1 MQFQD
6 PPDLAYTAVPLA
18 GHPGSARDSLQ
29 AHFDMSALSGRH
41 HASDEEISEA
51 VLANGKVA
59 DEFARDCSVPYRR
72 KYTERQRT
80 SQACKKCRS
89 LKRKCS
95 GDRPKCQNCQGYGFD
110 CQYSDTYRGKRVR
123 DEHSEAEEHSPKHSV
138 VTKVVQTLPQA
149 LSGLEAF
156 LRRVQPQLTEDSQRE
171 ADHYARALADLSS
184 RQSTPGPVALM
195 PVPVKDSLPGTIAED
210 GLELPPLKIR
220 PCGVLD
226 RSSDLAFVKFVN
238 DQAAANSGSK
248 TSQNAAY
255 FLDEQEIAKP
265 HFQSVEDLFR
275 YPSREEADKLLNAY
289 FSTLHIAYPFLCE
302 RWVRQTLY
310 KVYDGFTL
318 WSDLDRQTLSMMNFL
333 FALGSYWC
341 NWPFDDHCM
350 YFARGR
356 QLFFD
361 IFKNSTI
368 ELVQCQMLACFYLLI
383 INKPARSWNV
393 LGLVVRSCQ
402 NLGLVT
408 DTESAASTAVDLEM
422 NRRLWYSAYVLEHL
436 IALQLGRQPN
446 MRDEDFL
453 VSLPMQVSDW
463 RYLDDGTIDKKP
475 HERDAAMPYFNALIA
490 FSKIIGIAQREL
502 FFLNKPSMTWERTIE
517 VIAHIDSRLTAWKT
531 SLSQELD
538 FELPS
543 SFETM
548 TALRRQR
555 NFFAMKYHNLR
566 SIIHR
571 PHITLAI
578 MRHSKSSSRDVYA
591 NRIQQDICLNEARE
605 TIRLLDH
612 VESERTL
619 QWDFPLWQLIPCLM
633 SAATILVVGAKL
645 VTDDVERTAG
655 INADV
660 AICLGIFD
668 SLQKNSAAQKCAAL
682 IRSLMTLHLRD
693 IAPPATRAPT
703 TTNSPTS
710 SVEQPYDQ
718 NFALDLD
725 YLTNLDMQ
733 ITSGGIQ
740 AGGTGEA
747 MFDWGEN
754 NLFGYGES
762 K

>member
-1 MQFQD
+1 MCSWTACLI
-6 PPDLAYTAVPLA
+6 DL
-18 GHPGSARDSLQ
+18 GRSCSSAQQVAPFPEAELVI
-29 AHFDMSALSGRH
+29 M
-41 HASDEEISEA
+41 SDEGNFSDDR
-51 VLANGKVA
+51 LDGGFTDSPSNGVGNL
-59 DEFARDCSVPYRR
+59 PYRR

-89 LKRKCS
+89 LKRKCT
-95 GDRPKCQNCQGYGFD
+95 GDRPKCQNCQGYGFE
-110 CQYSDTYRGKRVR
+110 CHYSDTYRGKRVKG
-123 DEHSEAEEHSPKHSV
+123 DQSDIETGYTSHPSAGVE
-138 VTKVVQTLPQA
+138 TTLPPVVRN
-149 LSGLEAF
+149 LGSF
-156 LRRVQPQLTEDSQRE
+156 LRRIQPQLDMETNKEVEDIIRSLAHFKVSQGEPQTATTPSIR
-171 ADHYARALADLSS
+171 ARDLASPS
-184 RQSTPGPVALM
+184 
-195 PVPVKDSLPGTIAED
+195 TIATD
-210 GLELPPLKIR
+210 GIELPPLKIR
-220 PCGVLD
+220 PSGILD

-238 DQAAANSGSK
+238 NQAASNSGNNSE
-248 TSQNAAY
+248 QNVTY

-275 YPSREEADKLLNAY
+275 YPSREEADKLLDAY

-302 RWVRQTLY
+302 RWIRQTLY

-393 LGLVVRSCQ
+393 LGLVIRSCQ

-408 DTESAASTAVDLEM
+408 DTEGTATTAVDLEM

-453 VSLPMQVSDW
+453 VSLPREISDW
-463 RYLDDGTIDKKP
+463 RYLDDGTIDPNP
-475 HERDAAMPYFNALIA
+475 HERDAVMPYFKALIG
-490 FSKIIGIAQREL
+490 FSKLIGVAQREL
-502 FFLNKPSMTWERTIE
+502 FFLNKPSMTWERTIR
-517 VIAHIDSRLTAWKT
+517 VIAEVDQLLTEWKT
-531 SLSQELD
+531 SLNQELD
-538 FELPS
+538 FERPS
-543 SFETM
+543 SFATI

-578 MRHSKSSSRDVYA
+578 MRHSKHSDRASQS
-591 NRIQQDICLNEARE
+591 NIKEQDICLNEARK

-612 VESERTL
+612 IESERTL

-633 SAATILVVGAKL
+633 SAATILVVGQKL
-645 VTDDVERTAG
+645 VMDDVERSLG
-655 INADV
+655 ISTDV
-660 AICLGIFD
+660 NICLAMFD

-682 IRSLMTLHLRD
+682 IRSLMTLHLKD
-693 IAPPATRAPT
+693 IAPPITTAPT
-703 TTNSPTS
+703 AANSPTNS
-710 SVEQPYDQ
+710 FEQPYDQ
-718 NFALDLD
+718 NFALDMD
-725 YLTNLDMQ
+725 YLKNLEMQ
-733 ITSGGIQ
+733 IA
-740 AGGTGEA
+740 AGGPTNIGDT

-754 NLFGYGES
+754 NFFGYGEF

>member
-1 MQFQD
+1 MLTGGPTSDHDLIDQSHT
-6 PPDLAYTAVPLA
+6 PDTEDNV
-18 GHPGSARDSLQ
+18 
-29 AHFDMSALSGRH
+29 
-41 HASDEEISEA
+41 
-51 VLANGKVA
+51 NGKLH
-59 DEFARDCSVPYRR
+59 VPYRR

-89 LKRKCS
+89 LKRKCT
-95 GDRPKCQNCQGYGFD
+95 GDRPKCQNCQGYGEALKQFRAVHLTRLGFD
-110 CQYSDTYRGKRVR
+110 CHYSDTYRGKRVR
-123 DEHSEAEEHSPKHSV
+123 DDYSDGEEQSPVIAHT
-138 VTKVVQTLPQA
+138 TKPLQNHTLPLELA
-149 LSGLEAF
+149 GLEAF
-156 LRRVQPQLTEDSQRE
+156 LKQIQSQLDDDAQKQAKSYIST
-171 ADHYARALADLSS
+171 LADLGS
-184 RQSTPGPVALM
+184 
-195 PVPVKDSLPGTIAED
+195 KDSARNHGTNLPLPVLESMPSSIATSSLD
-210 GLELPPLKIR
+210 LPPLKVR
-220 PCGVLD
+220 PSGILD
-226 RSSDLAFVKFVN
+226 RSSDLAFVRFVN
-238 DQAAANSGSK
+238 NQAAADTGS
-248 TSQNAAY
+248 TSTQNITY

-265 HFQSVEDLFR
+265 QFQSVEDLFR
-275 YPSREEADKLLNAY
+275 YPSREEADKLLDAY

-310 KVYDGFTL
+310 KVYDGFTM
-318 WSDLDRQTLSMMNFL
+318 WSDLDRQTLSMLNFL

-393 LGLVVRSCQ
+393 LGLVIRSCQ

-408 DTESAASTAVDLEM
+408 DTEGTATTAVDLEM

-453 VSLPMQVSDW
+453 VSMPKEISDW
-463 RYLDDGTIDKKP
+463 RYLDNGTIDPKP
-475 HERDAAMPYFNALIA
+475 HERDAVMPYFKALIA

-502 FFLNKPSMTWERTIE
+502 FFLNKPSMTWERTIR
-517 VIAHIDSRLTAWKT
+517 VIADIDVRLTEWKA
-531 SLSQELD
+531 SLTKELD
-538 FELPS
+538 FERPS

-578 MRHSKSSSRDVYA
+578 MRHSKRTNRDAQA
-591 NRIQQDICLNEARE
+591 NRAEQDICLDEARK

-612 VESERTL
+612 IESERTL

-633 SAATILVVGAKL
+633 SAATILVVGQKL
-645 VTDDVERTAG
+645 VTDDPDRNFG
-655 INADV
+655 ISNDV
-660 AICLGIFD
+660 NICLAIFD
-668 SLQKNSAAQKCAAL
+668 SFQKNTAAQKCAAL
-682 IRSLMTLHLRD
+682 IRSLLTLHLRD
-693 IAPPATRAPT
+693 IAPPVTVAPT

-710 SVEQPYDQ
+710 SIEQPYDQ

-725 YLTNLDMQ
+725 YLTTLDMSLTGGGAQ
-733 ITSGGIQ
+733 GSGLGETS
-740 AGGTGEA
+740 A

-754 NLFGYGES
+754 NFFG
-762 K
+762 

>member
-1 MQFQD
+1 
-6 PPDLAYTAVPLA
+6 
-18 GHPGSARDSLQ
+18 
-29 AHFDMSALSGRH
+29 MSSSSPTDRP
-41 HASDEEISEA
+41 SESSR
-51 VLANGKVA
+51 K
-59 DEFARDCSVPYRR
+59 

-95 GDRPKCQNCQGYGFD
+95 GHRPKCTNCQGYGFE
-110 CQYSDTYRGKRVR
+110 CNYSDTYRGKRIKSDTDEESRAKYPTPHKYLSPNVLAGLDEFLLRIAPHLNDQDR
-123 DEHSEAEEHSPKHSV
+123 DEAHRYANF
-138 VTKVVQTLPQA
+138 VT
-149 LSGLEAF
+149 GLYSN
-156 LRRVQPQLTEDSQRE
+156 T
-171 ADHYARALADLSS
+171 
-184 RQSTPGPVALM
+184 STPGPTSNFPL
-195 PVPVKDSLPGTIAED
+195 PVRDILPPTIATN
-210 GLELPPLKIR
+210 GLQLPPLKIR
-220 PCGVLD
+220 PSGILD

-238 DQAAANSGSK
+238 NQAENASTAV
-248 TSQNAAY
+248 QNITY

-265 HFQSVEDLFR
+265 HFQSLEDLFR
-275 YPSREEADKLLNAY
+275 YPSRAEADKLLDAY

-302 RWVRQTLY
+302 RWVRELLA
-310 KVYDGFTL
+310 KVYDGYQQ
-318 WSDLDRQTLSMMNFL
+318 WAVLDRQTLSMMNFL

-361 IFKNSTI
+361 IFKNSTVQV
-368 ELVQCQMLACFYLLI
+368 VQCQMLACFYLLI

-393 LGLVVRSCQ
+393 LGLVIRSCQ

-408 DTESAASTAVDLEM
+408 DTEHGNATPVELEM

-453 VSLPMQVSDW
+453 VSLPREVSDW
-463 RYLDDGTIDKKP
+463 RYQDDGTISSIP
-475 HERDAAMPYFNALIA
+475 HERDAAMPYFNALVA
-490 FSKIIGIAQREL
+490 FSRIIGSAQREL
-502 FFLNKPSMTWERTIE
+502 FFLNKPSMTWERTIS
-517 VIAHIDSRLTAWKT
+517 VITDIDRRLSEWKS
-531 SLSQELD
+531 SLIKELD
-538 FELPS
+538 FEHPS

-578 MRHSKSSSRDVYA
+578 MRHSQQTKRENQA
-591 NRIQQDICLNEARE
+591 NREQQDICLDEARQ

-612 VESERTL
+612 IESERTL

-633 SAATILVVGAKL
+633 SAATILVVGHKL
-645 VTDDVERTAG
+645 IADDAARAEG
-655 INADV
+655 ISNDV
-660 AICLGIFD
+660 QTCLGIFD
-668 SLQKNSAAQKCAAL
+668 SLQKNNAAQKCAAL
-682 IRSLMTLHLRD
+682 IRNLMNLHLKD
-693 IAPPATRAPT
+693 IAPPATRAPSAT
-703 TTNSPTS
+703 ASPS
-710 SVEQPYDQ
+710 FSYERLYDQ

-725 YLTNLDMQ
+725 YLTSLELPATASLNVPATCDTRAPEDALNGSAVGLNTIGQ
-733 ITSGGIQ
+733 SGI
-740 AGGTGEA
+740 
-747 MFDWGEN
+747 FDWGEN
-754 NLFGYGES
+754 NFFGYGEL